1 MIPRIGYR
9 QRLGRILSCSLVLAL
24 SVSLGALL
32 PAEDGVSRT
41 SEWLRNTPQPI
52 PVEPVPAERIEAS
65 MARGID
71 YLLEDQNPD
80 GSWGSATRT
89 KGLNILAPIPGAHH
103 AFRAAV
109 TSLCLSALIESG
121 DERPEVTESIQ
132 RGWIW
137 LARHLPQV
145 RRADQ
150 ETIYNVW
157 AHAYSIAAL
166 VDLHQYF
173 ADNPELQLRAI
184 QLVEQQLV
192 MLDRYEGINGG
203 WGYYD
208 FGAHTQQPNA
218 EPTSF
223 TTATALIAMHE
234 AEQLGVKIPERL
246 RQRAV
251 RSLER
256 QMKPDFSYYY
266 SDNGPVSNR
275 PMWEINRPGGSLGRS
290 QACNL
295 ALRLWGNKAITDEV
309 LRVWL
314 DRLFARNL
322 WLDIGRKRPIPHE
335 SHFLVA
341 GYFFYYGH
349 YYAAQCIE
357 QLPAGERADH
367 QAQLAR
373 VLLELQERDGSWWDF
388 PFYDYH
394 QPYGTAMAV
403 MSLVRCRSAEPSDS

>member
-1 MIPRIGYR
+1 MMASSNWRR
-9 QRLGRILSCSLVLAL
+9 RTAAASCALVLL
-24 SVSLGALL
+24 SAATATL
-32 PAEDGVSRT
+32 PAQERVSRT
-41 SEWLRNTPQPI
+41 SQWLRNTPVPL
-52 PVEPVPAERIEAS
+52 PVERVSADRLEAS
-65 MARGID
+65 LTRGLD
-71 YLLEDQNPD
+71 FLLQDQNSD

-89 KGLNILAPIPGAHH
+89 KGLNIFAPIPGAHH

-109 TSLCLSALIESG
+109 TSLCLSALIDSG
-121 DERPEVTESIQ
+121 DERPEIAKAIE

-137 LARHLPQV
+137 LARHLPEV

-150 ETIYNVW
+150 VAIYNVW

-166 VDLHQYF
+166 VDLHRYF
-173 ADNPELQLRAI
+173 ADNRDLQLRAI
-184 QLVEQQLV
+184 NLIEQQV
-192 MLDRYEGINGG
+192 QMLDRYEGINGG

-208 FGAHTQQPNA
+208 FGAHTQRPNA

-234 AEQLGVKIPERL
+234 AVSLGVEIPPRM

-251 RSLER
+251 TSLER

-295 ALRLWGNKAITDEV
+295 ALKVWGNEDITDQV

-357 QLPAGERADH
+357 QLPVAERAEH
-367 QAQLAR
+367 QAQLAA
-373 VLLELQERDGSWWDF
+373 VLLALQERDGSWWDF

-394 QPYGTAMAV
+394 QAYGTAMAV
-403 MSLVRCRSAEPSDS
+403 MSLVRCREPVQPES